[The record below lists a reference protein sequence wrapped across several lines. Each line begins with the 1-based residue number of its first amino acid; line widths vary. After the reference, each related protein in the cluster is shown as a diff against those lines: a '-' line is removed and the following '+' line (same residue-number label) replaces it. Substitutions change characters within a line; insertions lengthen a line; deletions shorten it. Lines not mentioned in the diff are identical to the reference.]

1 MRIKLIFIAL
11 LFSFSLSQVKA
22 GDFFKNIIKLNTTYN
37 RGHDSIR
44 EKFVELQTDRLAIRP
59 MLVNKLSSVLVYSPN
74 LNKGFRYNPNENI
87 NLGLAGFY
95 KWIGLGLSFKL
106 PFINNDDAEKG
117 QTLQLDLQA
126 NLFALK
132 YGTDF
137 WANYYRGFYLSEFGQ
152 GLNEDPN
159 KTRYIRP
166 DIKMMNIGANTYYV
180 FNYKKYANRAP
191 YINMEIQKKSAA
203 SFLLMG
209 TLSFFKV
216 SGDSSIIPG
225 FMYPDFSNVRP
236 FNSAAH
242 YQLGVS
248 PGFGGTLAKNGFYA
262 NMMIFGGPML
272 QVQDR
277 YWSDGEQHVD
287 LGFGLRVQNRMAL
300 GYANAKYF
308 FALTWF
314 AEVFH
319 TPNPEYQIQGI
330 MNTIRLFGGF
340 RL

>member
-74 LNKGFRYNPNENI
+74 LNKGFRFNPNENI

-203 SFLLMG
+203 SFL
-209 TLSFFKV
+209 
-216 SGDSSIIPG
+216 
-225 FMYPDFSNVRP
+225 
-236 FNSAAH
+236 
-242 YQLGVS
+242 
-248 PGFGGTLAKNGFYA
+248 
-262 NMMIFGGPML
+262 
-272 QVQDR
+272 
-277 YWSDGEQHVD
+277 
-287 LGFGLRVQNRMAL
+287 
-300 GYANAKYF
+300 
-308 FALTWF
+308 
-314 AEVFH
+314 
-319 TPNPEYQIQGI
+319 
-330 MNTIRLFGGF
+330 
-340 RL
+340 